1 MIVTFDVTNLTSF
14 KSVKIWL
21 ESIYEHADDN
31 VAKILVGNKV
41 DMTSDRKISEEQ
53 AQQMAAQNNMKYF
66 EASAKEN
73 ININELME
81 ELM

>member
-41 DMTSDRKISEEQ
+41 DMASDRKISEEQ